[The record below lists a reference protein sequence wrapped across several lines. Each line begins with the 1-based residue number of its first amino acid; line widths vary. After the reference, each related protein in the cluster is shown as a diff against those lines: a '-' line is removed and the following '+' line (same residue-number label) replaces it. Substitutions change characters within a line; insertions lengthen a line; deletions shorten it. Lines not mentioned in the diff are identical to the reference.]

1 MYIDATVLNN
11 KKQFAYE
18 TIEQARGSVPEVT
31 ILKENFRMPNVGLMN
46 NHLKY
51 FETCEYRDEI
61 KHIDLSDNQILDI
74 SLLLDHLTNIETIYV
89 SKNFIKSI

>member
-11 KKQFAYE
+11 KKQFTYE